1 MPHREARTRI
11 PTKGMLRM
19 SGNAYDIMVCEIATY
34 ISTCPSLMGLPLHP
48 RIEQVTGSMWTR
60 TPSNVDSVGSHR
72 LRLRHDVNVTTGCVV
87 SRHINVDGWGFIHHT
102 IRRRRWLR
110 HRDGIRQFGGGCRV
124 IIRRE
129 NLGCDVE
136 GVIEVL
142 TRYG

>member
-48 RIEQVTGSMWTR
+48 RIEEVTGSMWTR

-87 SRHINVDGWGFIHHT
+87 SRHIDVD
-102 IRRRRWLR
+102 R
-110 HRDGIRQFGGGCRV
+110 
-124 IIRRE
+124 
-129 NLGCDVE
+129 
-136 GVIEVL
+136 
-142 TRYG
+142 